1 MIIVKKPGYLIY
13 KKYIFNCSLGRKGIK
28 KKIKEGDGITPYG
41 TFKLLKIFYRADRV
55 SSLKTNLKK
64 IKINKNIG
72 WCDDPNSKFYN
83 KQIWL
88 PHKDHHEKLYRND
101 NIYDVLIVLNYNMN
115 PIIKGK
121 GSAIFIH
128 FANKQFKPTGGCIA
142 LRKKD
147 LLLLLNVIK
156 KNTKIKIQKF

>member
-1 MIIVKKPGYLIY
+1 
-13 KKYIFNCSLGRKGIK
+13 
-28 KKIKEGDGITPYG
+28 
-41 TFKLLKIFYRADRV
+41 
-55 SSLKTNLKK
+55 
-64 IKINKNIG
+64 
-72 WCDDPNSKFYN
+72 
-83 KQIWL
+83 
-88 PHKDHHEKLYRND
+88 
-101 NIYDVLIVLNYNMN
+101 MN